1 MLNVETF
8 ARPESTLPADGIY
21 VPTAEDWAEAN
32 AHFDEV
38 DDVRDWED
46 DAYNPYDDPA
56 TWEGEPDDSEMENS
70 DRYGLEVEH
79 FEFDE

>member
-1 MLNVETF
+1 MFNVENL
-8 ARPESTLPADGIY
+8 ARPESTLPVDGIY
-21 VPTAEDWAEAN
+21 VPTAEDWAEVN
-32 AHFDEV
+32 AHFDDL
-38 DDVRDWED
+38 DDLCED
-46 DAYNPYDDPA
+46 DRYNPYDDPA